1 MNYLSRSLFILVSF
15 FALSSCQKTD
25 NIGLDIDPQDTINS
39 SYLEE
44 FNIGTVT
51 VREDSVLASSL
62 AQFPVGTLT
71 DPIFGKTK
79 SDIAIGLALPS
90 TALTFGTKPTLDS
103 AVLVLKYGKEF
114 FGDSTN
120 AFYSV
125 TVHQLGEE
133 YKSASRYYNTRKWQY
148 DSTKVIGSLP
158 NVSRFAWNDSIFVRQ
173 IVKGAA
179 DTLLKVQPQLRI
191 PMDRT
196 FIEDHFLKNET
207 TALPANFV
215 SNAAFQKY
223 IQGLY
228 VTIKK
233 NQPGD
238 KGGVIFFDLATTGV
252 SGLELY
258 YKSSA
263 TATPTV
269 IDTTKVIFAV
279 SNTTTSAS
287 IKHDYTG
294 TPVKTQLD
302 IPTQSFSTVYTQPM
316 GGLRTKITMPNLNDT
331 KAFDKI
337 AINKAELVINV
348 DDQSGVEKFPRLA
361 IYTTDIAGQRQVV
374 DQVSY
379 LGVPY
384 DKTNK
389 RYVFNVSTY
398 VQRLINGKSDQYNI
412 YLAPLDEKFL
422 STKTANISPVLT
434 TAGRT
439 ALAGQSNSDMK
450 IKLNI
455 YYTRPD

>member
-44 FNIGTVT
+44 YNIGTVT
-51 VREDSVLASSL
+51 VREDSVLAYNL
-62 AQFPVGTLT
+62 AQFPVGLLT
-71 DPIFGKTK
+71 DPIFGRTQ
-79 SDIAIGLALPS
+79 SDIAVGLALPS
-90 TALTFGTKPTLDS
+90 TALTFGTSPQLDS
-103 AVLVLKYGKEF
+103 GVLVLKYGKEF
-114 FGDSTN
+114 FGDSINST
-120 AFYSV
+120 YSV
-125 TVHQLGEE
+125 TVHQLDEE
-133 YKSASRYYNTRKWQY
+133 YKPSSQYFNTRNWKY
-148 DSTKVIGSLP
+148 KSTEVIGSLS
-158 NVSRFAWNDSIFVRQ
+158 NVRHFTWNDSVFVRQ
-173 IVKGAA
+173 IIKGAA

-196 FIEDHFLKNET
+196 FMETHFLN
-207 TALPANFV
+207 ADPSNFLTD
-215 SNAAFQKY
+215 AAFKKY

-228 VTIKK
+228 VTVKK
-233 NQPGD
+233 EQADG

-258 YKSSA
+258 YRSTNTSA
-263 TATPTV
+263 TL
-269 IDTTKVIFAV
+269 DTTKVTFAI

-302 IPTQSFSTVYTQPM
+302 YPSQSFSTVYTQPM
-316 GGLRTKITMPNLNDT
+316 GGLRTKITMPSLEQIR
-331 KAFDKI
+331 ALGKI
-337 AINKAELVINV
+337 AINKAELVIYVEN
-348 DDQSGVEKFPRLA
+348 QSETSIIENFPRLA
-361 IYTTDIAGQRQVV
+361 LYTTDIAGQRQVV

-389 RYVFNVSTY
+389 RYIFNVSTY
-398 VQRLINGKSDQYNI
+398 VQRLINGKSDQYNT

-422 STKTANISPVLT
+422 STTTANISPVLS

-439 ALAGQSNSDMK
+439 ALAGENNSDMK